1 MPYGMSRGARCDCQ
15 RSLDPHQTM
24 MVPLV
29 EKTTQPFVSFPSH
42 AGLPLTEQPKLRFA
56 VGTFD
61 SWSQVREALR
71 DLRARGLILDRF
83 NCLALE
89 RLFPGKTIIA
99 PDHEP
104 VAVQTLQ
111 FPSSSERIACTSGPL
126 ANCLMERLASGAPN
140 LKHALGLWLIPRH
153 AAHFQD
159 AVQEGR
165 ILLWIRV
172 ADADDERR
180 AYQGLLA
187 HSSNSVGVHDL
198 ALPGE
203 Q

>member
-1 MPYGMSRGARCDCQ
+1 MRFDYRHN
-15 RSLDPHQTM
+15 LDAHQTM
-24 MVPLV
+24 MVPHV
-29 EKTTQPFVSFPSH
+29 EKTTEPFVNFPSQ

-61 SWSQVREALR
+61 TWSQVREALR
-71 DLRARGLILDRF
+71 DLRARGFVLDSF
-83 NCLALE
+83 NCIALK
-89 RLFPGKTIIA
+89 RLFSGKIIMA
-99 PDHEP
+99 PDHES
-104 VAVQTLQ
+104 VAVQALP
-111 FPSSSERIACTSGPL
+111 FPSSSELIACTSGPL
-126 ANCLMERLASGAPN
+126 ANCLMERLASGAPS

-153 AAHFQD
+153 AAHFQA
-159 AVQEGR
+159 AVQAGG

-180 AYQGLLA
+180 AYQSLLA

-198 ALPGE
+198 VLPGE

>member
-1 MPYGMSRGARCDCQ
+1 MIV
-15 RSLDPHQTM
+15 L
-24 MVPLV
+24 LV
-29 EKTTQPFVSFPSH
+29 EKTTEPFVNFPSH
-42 AGLPLTEQPKLRFA
+42 AGLPLAEQPKLRFA

-71 DLRARGLILDRF
+71 DLRARGVVLDSF
-83 NCLALE
+83 NCLALK
-89 RLFPGKTIIA
+89 RLFSGKTIMA

-104 VAVQTLQ
+104 VAVEVLP
-111 FPSSSERIACTSGPL
+111 FPSSSELIACTSGPL
-126 ANCLMERLASGAPN
+126 ANCLMERLASGASN
-140 LKHALGLWLIPRH
+140 LRHALGLWLIPRH

-159 AVQEGR
+159 AVQAGR

-172 ADADDERR
+172 PDADDERR
-180 AYQGLLA
+180 AYQTLLT

-198 ALPGE
+198 VLPGE